1 MKTKLIATFLLFL
14 FCHISTLGQEP
25 YWIKNTPQPTNN
37 TFRYIKEWGEG
48 STTTKAL
55 NQAMA
60 KALFEAAKSI
70 GVSTTTE
77 DVRRAITE
85 SNGDYSVVSQK
96 LKIPHYKICEHII
109 SLSKNRYKVWV
120 LVQTG
125 VNIHNVPDY
134 DYSFECSK
142 SDYSS
147 GGALLRSV
155 VVPSWGQFYGNH
167 KVNGGIIIAGTVL
180 TGAAALVANS
190 KANGFYDDALK
201 KQGLERSL
209 LLDDYNKWNDIKTY
223 SFIGLGVIY
232 AYNIVTAV
240 AIKPKERKIA
250 FVPNYDITNN
260 AMALIINI
268 KL

>member
-48 STTTKAL
+48 STETEAL
-55 NQAMA
+55 NEAMA
-60 KALFEAAKSI
+60 KTLLEAAKAIGIKVSI
-70 GVSTTTE
+70 KEIRT
-77 DVRRAITE
+77 AITE
-85 SNGDYSVVSQK
+85 SNDNYGVASKK
-96 LKIPHYKICEHII
+96 LKIPHYKACEY
-109 SLSKNRYKVWV
+109 SMRFSDSKYKVWV
-120 LVQTG
+120 LVQAG
-125 VNIHNVPDY
+125 VNIHNAPDY

-142 SDYSS
+142 GSYSTS
-147 GGALLRSV
+147 KALLRSAF
-155 VVPSWGQFYGNH
+155 VPGWGQFYGGH
-167 KVNGGIIIAGTVL
+167 KINGGIIIAGTVL
-180 TGAAALVANS
+180 TGATALVANS

-223 SFIGLGVIY
+223 SFIGLGVVY

-240 AIKPKERKIA
+240 AAKPKERKIA
-250 FVPNYDITNN
+250 FMPNYDIRNN
-260 AMALIINI
+260 AMTLSINV